1 MTTAVWQT
9 RRADELDD
17 SRYALLTGSGEVR
30 RLLYDIYPTRT
41 ARELEPTVTGALVAA
56 EDGDYAEVWLTE
68 CGQPYAVY
76 AEYCRVR

>member
-9 RRADELDD
+9 KRADELDD
-17 SRYALLTGSGEVR
+17 SRYALLTGLGDIR
-30 RLLYDIYPTRT
+30 DLLSDIYPART
-41 ARELEPTVTGALVAA
+41 ARQLEHDITGALVAA

-68 CGQPYAVY
+68 CGQPYAAY